1 MDTIQP
7 VIAAVFVMGLLLV
20 VLLALRKKGMLNFA
34 VSQNGKTG
42 KRIELIERVALG
54 PQHALHLV
62 RAGDR
67 CVLIV
72 TAPSSC
78 QVLDFVAGGGEQ
90 K

>member
-1 MDTIQP
+1 METIQP
-7 VIAAVFVMGLLLV
+7 VIAALFVMGLLLA
-20 VLLALRKKGMLNFA
+20 VLLALKKKGMLNFP
-34 VSQNGKTG
+34 VSQSGTAG
-42 KRIELIERVALG
+42 KRIELLERVALG
-54 PQHALHLV
+54 PQHALHLI